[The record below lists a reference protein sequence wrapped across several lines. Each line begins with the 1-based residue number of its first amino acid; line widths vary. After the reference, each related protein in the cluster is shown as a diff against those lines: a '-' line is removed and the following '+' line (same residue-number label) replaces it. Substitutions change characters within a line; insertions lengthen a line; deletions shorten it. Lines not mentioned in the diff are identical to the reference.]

1 MAFTTTLMTE
11 GREGDVTLGY
21 QNKQLVVNETYN
33 YQIRVAVSGGTTY
46 LDVDRAD
53 ILNTVGLPIPRLTTS
68 PSGMGTCTGTTATRD
83 TKNVSIWNVKATFSS
98 SVEDNSQDS
107 NPTTD
112 PTTWVPLRETYLE
125 PFETVLFK
133 STNNKPLVNGAAVP
147 FANAPSVPKD
157 NIRWDFAQ
165 FESVS
170 VTDENIA
177 DRNNKL
183 NNASYKGRAKHT
195 LLLKI
200 RSSVVGRYYGSLRRL
215 TEYSLVWNP
224 ENWHRK
230 FANVGNSFR
239 VKEGADYKVY
249 PYIYQ
254 KNKDVIHV
262 GPLGSDNYLY
272 DDDLDD
278 AAGLPTGGTETADGT
293 KYAKEPATPTL
304 FYIER
309 QVFEDTDFSA
319 FLRI

>member
-33 YQIRVAVSGGTTY
+33 YKIRVSVSGGTTY
-46 LDVDRAD
+46 LDVDRAG
-53 ILNTVGLPIPRLTTS
+53 ILNTVGLPIPRLSTS
-68 PSGMGTCTGTTATRD
+68 PSGMGTCTNTSATRD
-83 TKNVSIWNVKATFSS
+83 PQNVSIWNVKATFSS

-107 NPTTD
+107 DPSTN

-125 PFETVLFK
+125 AFDTVLFK
-133 STNNKPLVNGAAVP
+133 SVNDKPLVNGAAVP
-147 FANAPSVPKD
+147 FANAQSIPKD

-165 FESVS
+165 FESSS
-170 VTDENIA
+170 VTDEYIA

-224 ENWHRK
+224 DNWHRK
-230 FANVGNSFR
+230 IANVGNSFR
-239 VKEGADYKVY
+239 VVEGADYKTCPYVY
-249 PYIYQ
+249 A
-254 KNKDVIHV
+254 KDKDVIHV
-262 GPLGSDNYLY
+262 GPLGFKNYLY
-272 DDDLDD
+272 NEDLDYE
-278 AAGLPTGGTETADGT
+278 AGLPSGGVDTIGGVA
-293 KYAKEPATPTL
+293 YAREVATPRIY
-304 FYIER
+304 FIER
-309 QVFEDTDFSA
+309 QVFEDTDFSS